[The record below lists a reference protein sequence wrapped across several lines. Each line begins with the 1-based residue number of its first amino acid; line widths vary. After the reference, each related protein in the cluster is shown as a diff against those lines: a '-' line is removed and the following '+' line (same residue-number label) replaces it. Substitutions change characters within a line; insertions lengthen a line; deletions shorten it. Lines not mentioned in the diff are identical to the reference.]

1 MLQDPCRPGRPFP
14 PLMLRQDKGW
24 SSFSEG
30 SAGGSLALLISAAIG
45 TGALA
50 LSACE
55 GEVWVGAT
63 PRALVNL

>member
-1 MLQDPCRPGRPFP
+1 
-14 PLMLRQDKGW
+14 MLRQDKGW